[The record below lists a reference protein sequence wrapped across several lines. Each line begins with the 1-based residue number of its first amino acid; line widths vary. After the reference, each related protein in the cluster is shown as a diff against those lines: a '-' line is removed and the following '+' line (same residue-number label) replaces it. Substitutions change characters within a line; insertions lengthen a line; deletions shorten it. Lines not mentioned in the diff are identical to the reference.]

1 MKRRMTI
8 CLMVMLLLFS
18 GEMKPVFADAAAVTN
33 TMTATES
40 LREGFLQPEIYEVE
54 NGIISEIY
62 QEKETAQNG
71 KGSAVYQSSW
81 DCYSSNYYYN
91 MLSEKEQAFW
101 DKLDAMCYEYL
112 MGTAV
117 ISPIKDKTGK
127 QVYPTKTVISSGIS
141 AEQAKNT
148 ALMFK
153 YSNPQYYFLDIGVYW
168 GSYGI
173 NSTITFAVF
182 PAFADGAKRA
192 SATAVMKA
200 KIDTW
205 MAKIKAEPDVLSKE
219 KMAHDL
225 ICKNVKY
232 DHGYQSEKTAKSPY
246 HQVAYSVFCEGY
258 TVCAGYS
265 QAMQLLMNG
274 AGIDCAVVTSSNHE
288 WNIIRLNH
296 TWYYLDL
303 TWNDTDGD
311 EVMYQYFNRSQQI
324 FMSEK
329 ALTAVESH
337 TPEKLWN
344 GYLPQLIYD
353 SNATADDW
361 GSLYEPTLTL
371 EAPKITY
378 TGNVV
383 TLTAPKGGT
392 IYYTTDG
399 TKPSI
404 AFTKADRYTAPFSL
418 SGITKIKAITVANGC
433 IDSSISEATVVPE
446 YTVTFHANGG
456 YIEKKSVTKIS
467 KVAVHGT
474 KMGKLSSPK
483 RKGYA
488 FLGWYTKKSGGSK
501 IDSNSQILKTASY
514 YARWAKMNPKK
525 AVISS
530 VKSSKAKT
538 MKVCIKKMKTANGY
552 QIRYSLKKNM
562 SGAKKKGI
570 TENTSTI
577 KNLKKGKTYY
587 VQVRMYQRD
596 SVSGK
601 KKYGAWSSVK
611 QVKIKKK

>member
-18 GEMKPVFADAAAVTN
+18 GGMKPVLADTAAVTN
-33 TMTATES
+33 TMTTTES
-40 LREGFLQPEIYEVE
+40 LRGGFLQPEIYEAG
-54 NGIISEIY
+54 NGCISEIY
-62 QEKETAQNG
+62 QENKQTRNS
-71 KGSAVYQSSW
+71 KGSAVYQSAW
-81 DCYSSNYYYN
+81 DSYSSNYYYN
-91 MLSEKEQAFW
+91 MLSEAHQSFW

-112 MGTAV
+112 TGTAT
-117 ISPIKDKTGK
+117 INSAMDAAGNK
-127 QVYPTKTVISSGIS
+127 VYPTKSVIYSGLS
-141 AEQAKNT
+141 DKEAENT

-153 YSNPQYYFLDIGVYW
+153 YSNPQYYFLDLGVYR
-168 GSYGI
+168 GNYGI
-173 NSTITFAVF
+173 NGVITFTVF

-200 KIDTW
+200 KIDNW
-205 MAKIKAEPDVLSKE
+205 MTKIKAQPDVLSKE

-232 DHGYQSEKTAKSPY
+232 DHGYQSNKTAKSPY

-311 EVMYQYFNRSQQI
+311 EVMYQYFNRSRQI
-324 FMSEK
+324 FMGEK
-329 ALTAVESH
+329 ALAAVESH
-337 TPEKLWN
+337 TPEELWK

-353 SNATADDW
+353 SNATADDC
-361 GSLYEPTLTL
+361 GSLYEPTVIL
-371 EAPKITY
+371 EAPKIAY
-378 TGNVV
+378 AGNVV

-399 TKPSI
+399 TNPSI

-418 SGITKIKAITVANGC
+418 SGITKIRAITVANGC
-433 IDSSISEATVVPE
+433 IDSSISETTVVPE

-474 KMGKLSSPK
+474 KIGKLSSPK

-501 IDSNSQILKTASY
+501 IDSSKQIKKTASY

-538 MKVCIKKMKTANGY
+538 MKVCIKKIKTANGY

-562 SGAKKKGI
+562 SGAKKKRI

-587 VQVRMYQRD
+587 VQVRMYQKD

-601 KKYGAWSSVK
+601 KKYGAWSNVK